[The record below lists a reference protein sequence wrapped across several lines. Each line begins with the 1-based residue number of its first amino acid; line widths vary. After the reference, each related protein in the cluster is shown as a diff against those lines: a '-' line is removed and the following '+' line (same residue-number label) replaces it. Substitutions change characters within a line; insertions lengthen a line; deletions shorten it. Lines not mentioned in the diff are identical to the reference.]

1 MRKNYF
7 IVVLA
12 HSVHGRIR
20 RLHIPHYAIHVAL
33 SLALFA
39 AIAGIGLFSSYG
51 RMFLKVS
58 ELNQLRAE
66 KDALEQKY
74 NQLVELAEQRD
85 IQLASLGNLATE
97 VSIAFGIKRQDE
109 DSDDML
115 GARAPAVDY
124 SASLQQFDFLQQVR
138 VSSAAGASPWNWLE
152 NTTPSIWPVQGRL
165 SSSFGKRLDPFL
177 GKGAFHAGV
186 DLTARHG
193 TAVVAAADGV
203 VSESG
208 WSGRY
213 GKRVL
218 IRHGHNGLSSN
229 YAHLS
234 EYYTTPGQVV
244 RRGEVIGRVGRT
256 GRTTSPHVHYEVRYR
271 GTPVNPYKY
280 LRRASPRRATLTL
293 AD

>member
-1 MRKNYF
+1 M
-7 IVVLA
+7 
-12 HSVHGRIR
+12 
-20 RLHIPHYAIHVAL
+20 
-33 SLALFA
+33 
-39 AIAGIGLFSSYG
+39 
-51 RMFLKVS
+51 
-58 ELNQLRAE
+58 
-66 KDALEQKY
+66 
-74 NQLVELAEQRD
+74 
-85 IQLASLGNLATE
+85 
-97 VSIAFGIKRQDE
+97 
-109 DSDDML
+109 
-115 GARAPAVDY
+115 
-124 SASLQQFDFLQQVR
+124 
-138 VSSAAGASPWNWLE
+138 
-152 NTTPSIWPVQGRL
+152 
-165 SSSFGKRLDPFL
+165 
-177 GKGAFHAGV
+177 

-280 LRRASPRRATLTL
+280 LRRASPRRATLTSGGLIFL
-293 AD
+293 AWAPGLAALTWRTSPDVPCRAFAGDMSAAVKRHLQDRL

>member
-12 HSVHGRIR
+12 HSVHGRLR

>member
-177 GKGAFHAGV
+177 GKGAFQRRRGF
-186 DLTARHG
+186 DSPARHRG
-193 TAVVAAADGV
+193 GG
-203 VSESG
+203 SG
-208 WSGRY
+208 
-213 GKRVL
+213 
-218 IRHGHNGLSSN
+218 
-229 YAHLS
+229 
-234 EYYTTPGQVV
+234 
-244 RRGEVIGRVGRT
+244 
-256 GRTTSPHVHYEVRYR
+256 
-271 GTPVNPYKY
+271 
-280 LRRASPRRATLTL
+280 
-293 AD
+293 

>member
-20 RLHIPHYAIHVAL
+20 RIHIPHYAIHVVL
-33 SLALFA
+33 SLALFGT
-39 AIAGIGLFSSYG
+39 IAGIGLFSSYG

-74 NQLVELAEQRD
+74 SQLAELAEQRN

-97 VSIAFGIKRQDE
+97 VSIAYGIKRQDE

-115 GARAPAVDY
+115 GAGARAATY
-124 SASLQQFDFLQQVR
+124 SDSFQQFDFLQQVR
-138 VSSAAGASPWNWLE
+138 VSSTGGGSPWNWLE

-165 SSSFGKRLDPFL
+165 SSSFGKRLDPFK
-177 GKGAFHAGV
+177 GEGAFHAGV

-203 VSESG
+203 VIESG

-213 GKRVL
+213 GKRVV
-218 IRHGHNGLSSN
+218 IRHGRNSLSSV
-229 YAHLS
+229 YAHLN

-256 GRTTSPHVHYEVRYR
+256 GRTTSAHVHYEVRYR

-280 LRRASPRRATLTL
+280 LRRASPQRTALTL